1 MYRSAVKAALSS
13 VSRSSRWS
21 VSRADPGQ
29 DRRQA
34 GSQGGLSRRLQ
45 YRRLPWPTAKNPT
58 VNGVSFRRLLVV
70 AKCLIFLE
78 HDFDRVRAAA
88 AFRCAA
94 ERGIDVAHPRT
105 GCGPCDCG
113 PYLRL
118 AEDVAAAHNHDA
130 LLAEQAERIMI
141 ESKPLTAPLQAAARP
156 REAAADIC
164 ANTCPL
170 RINIYGLRNTAPFAH
185 RDRRDRAFPRIEVAT
200 CPFLVAA

>member
-1 MYRSAVKAALSS
+1 MMRLIGVTTVAIPAVAVAYSEKCN
-13 VSRSSRWS
+13 RER
-21 VSRADPGQ
+21 
-29 DRRQA
+29 
-34 GSQGGLSRRLQ
+34 
-45 YRRLPWPTAKNPT
+45 
-58 VNGVSFRRLLVV
+58 SFRRLLAA
-70 AKCLIFLE
+70 AKCFIFLE

-105 GCGPCDCG
+105 GCGACDCG

-118 AEDVAAAHNHDA
+118 AEDVAAAHDHDV
-130 LLAEQAERIMI
+130 LLAQQAERIMI
-141 ESKPLTAPLQAAARP
+141 KGKQLTAPLQAAARP